1 MIRSKLWNG
10 FSVGRMLIS
19 NRDSSLRYVRF
30 SICEC
35 WYFAKC
41 VEPSFHSP
49 QLCLLMFCSKLWYD
63 FSAGRMPIS
72 NRGSSLRNVR
82 FSISECWYFV
92 RSRTDHTQVFQSRL
106 LIFKQC
112 VWIERA
118 RVNFVH
124 DDRMTI
130 AHFAEIVDRSFYYVR
145 LCLSML
151 CSKLWN
157 DFCVVRMPISDQESS
172 LRNVRS
178 TIC

>member
-1 MIRSKLWNG
+1 
-10 FSVGRMLIS
+10 
-19 NRDSSLRYVRF
+19 
-30 SICEC
+30 
-35 WYFAKC
+35 
-41 VEPSFHSP
+41 
-49 QLCLLMFCSKLWYD
+49 
-63 FSAGRMPIS
+63 MPIS
-72 NRGSSLRNVR
+72 NRESSLRNVR

-130 AHFAEIVDRSFYYVR
+130 AHFAEIVDRSFYFVR

-151 CSKLWN
+151 CSRLWY
-157 DFCVVRMPISDQESS
+157 DFSAQEGRRFRFGNLHFVMCPPRSANAGILPNVLIWFCIMCNYVCRCFVRNYDMIYLRRKDADFKSGVFIS
-172 LRNVRS
+172 
-178 TIC
+178 